1 MIADLLERLW
11 MSYFQTYRHMVLL
24 MYTSNTVLALKAEE
38 APFFWGLNEL
48 YLPSSTQFSKWKM
61 TAIRVIQ
68 CNHVLSHCLRW
79 YLWQNRSTDS
89 SHKDLCKRI
98 TLASKHNGRSM
109 TVASRKLRTPSRL
122 YSSCRLLVLTIF
134 QDSPCIPAS
143 FVILWHSVQGMISPL
158 AFKTITLRGKW
169 GLSHLLI
176 HQWNISWVPYYSE
189 YTSVR
194 KK

>member
-1 MIADLLERLW
+1 M
-11 MSYFQTYRHMVLL
+11 
-24 MYTSNTVLALKAEE
+24 
-38 APFFWGLNEL
+38 
-48 YLPSSTQFSKWKM
+48 SSTFLPAPQFSKWKM
-61 TAIRVIQ
+61 TAMRVIQ
-68 CNHVLSHCLRW
+68 CSQVLSHCLRW

-109 TVASRKLRTPSRL
+109 TVASRKLRTPSACMPHAGCL
-122 YSSCRLLVLTIF
+122 YAPCRLLVSTIF

-143 FVILWHSVQGMISPL
+143 FVILWHSVQGMISPI

-176 HQWNISWVPYYSE
+176 HQWNINWVPYYSE